1 MIILWI
7 MIIWFIPRKELVFT
21 HAVKLFDP
29 VHIQENALCTSKNA
43 KEVKILRKISD
54 LNEGASLN
62 LLKEDELSCCL
73 ECFSDDDCSSLKI
86 VKENESA
93 ISCHLFPMLPEFLK
107 SSLNDNC
114 LMYSSQS

>member
-1 MIILWI
+1 
-7 MIIWFIPRKELVFT
+7 MIIWFTPRKELVFT
-21 HAVKLFDP
+21 HAVKLFDAM
-29 VHIQENALCTSKNA
+29 HIKENALCTSRNS
-43 KEVKILRKISD
+43 KEVKILRKFSD

-73 ECFSDDDCSSLKI
+73 ECFYGEDCSSLKI

-93 ISCHLFPMLPEFLK
+93 ISCHLYPMLPEFLN

-114 LMYSSQS
+114 LMYSSRS